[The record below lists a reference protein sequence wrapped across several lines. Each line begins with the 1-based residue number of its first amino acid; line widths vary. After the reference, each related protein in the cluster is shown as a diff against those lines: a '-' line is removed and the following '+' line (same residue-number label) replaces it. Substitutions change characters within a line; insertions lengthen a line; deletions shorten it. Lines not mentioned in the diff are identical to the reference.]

1 MQDTHENEHLL
12 DCLGVRDEE
21 PIVVE
26 HTIGLGQRGALGE
39 VDADTLFLNDGG
51 SGCDERES
59 DGEKAGLAEH
69 GDKSTRAWGE
79 EPERLRRLARL
90 ARMDRSEPGEE
101 LSWFMHDLY
110 SFQDGGG
117 LRDRLADRM
126 YTWQNNCELGVAPYG
141 DDRRS
146 RDVYQLN

>member
-1 MQDTHENEHLL
+1 MVQGEHSL
-12 DCLGVRDEE
+12 DGPGVREKE

-26 HTIGLGQRGALGE
+26 HTVSLGHRGALGE
-39 VDADTLFLNDGG
+39 VDADTLVLNDGG

-101 LSWFMHDLY
+101 LWHL
-110 SFQDGGG
+110 QDGFYT
-117 LRDRLADRM
+117 LRR
-126 YTWQNNCELGVAPYG
+126 VAECQE
-141 DDRRS
+141 
-146 RDVYQLN
+146 QLEDCMTFHRNLTSSGAYHTMMNVRPVT